1 MKQDLQTQIKTTEP
15 YEAVF
20 IDKYD
25 DGEMWLSIRVPGG
38 DAHTVLTFDQ
48 AREMIAAM
56 NRVLAT
62 EKVAA

>member
-1 MKQDLQTQIKTTEP
+1 MTDDLNTRITTTEFN
-15 YEAVF
+15 EVVF

-25 DGEMWLSIRVPGG
+25 DGELWLSIQVNGG
-38 DAHTVLTFDQ
+38 SARTVLTFDQ
-48 AREMIAAM
+48 ARQMIAAM